1 MSTIILWNDEN
12 KRYEKWVVKEDGID
26 INIIGEKKNEQRN

>member
-12 KRYEKWVVKEDGID
+12 KRYEKWIIKRDGVEITEMG
-26 INIIGEKKNEQRN
+26 GEE

>member
-12 KRYEKWVVKEDGID
+12 KRYEKWIVKREGIE
-26 INIIGEKKNEQRN
+26 ISAIGGEE